1 MKAIKISVSLFE
13 YLTQHETLLGRIHS
27 VFDGAFNV
35 IDDNN
40 RLIGILSARKELG
53 PLSMQVN
60 KDTFHMLGL
69 EQGQLIKFEDD
80 CLHFDKNKYKIIY
93 KDCPVESLSLKPMPI
108 QVGANLRLKLNL
120 LKDLILEFG
129 SQSGIAP
136 LIDHVSFDHKLSYYP
151 EGKELNEYSDFIQER
166 LIGLLEDLNQGI
178 SIDAFKSL
186 EKIIG
191 FGPGLTPSADD
202 FISGILSVLIVNGQ
216 LEDVLKAHILEL
228 INNKTTRISEEM
240 LHHTLNGE
248 VSESYKYFIEALFDD
263 KNKDIS
269 NESKDVIHIGST
281 SGTDY
286 LFGVY
291 CMASLITI
299 KEASNDQI

>member
-1 MKAIKISVSLFE
+1 MDV
-13 YLTQHETLLGRIHS
+13 
-27 VFDGAFNV
+27 
-35 IDDNN
+35 
-40 RLIGILSARKELG
+40 
-53 PLSMQVN
+53 QVN
-60 KDTFHMLGL
+60 STL
-69 EQGQLIKFEDD
+69 
-80 CLHFDKNKYKIIY
+80 N
-93 KDCPVESLSLKPMPI
+93 
-108 QVGANLRLKLNL
+108 LKLNL
-120 LKDLILEFG
+120 LKSLILEHG
-129 SQSGIAP
+129 SQAGIAP
-136 LIDHVSFDHKLSYYP
+136 LIDHLSFENEPSYDS
-151 EGKELNEYSDFIQER
+151 EGRTLNEYSDFIQER
-166 LIGLLEDLNQGI
+166 LLGLLEDLNQGI
-178 SIDAFKSL
+178 GQEAFKSL

-202 FISGILSVLIVNGQ
+202 FISGILSVLMVNGQ
-216 LEDVLKAHILEL
+216 LDDGLKAYILKL

-269 NESKDVIHIGST
+269 NESKDVIQIGST